1 MKRRN
6 DIILIISILLISLI
20 LFFFFSFNKAK
31 GRIAYIYHNEEIIM
45 RLDLNI
51 DKEVKVTGDISDM
64 IIIVNEGKI
73 HVEYSGCSNQ
83 ICVNEG
89 EKEYENEVITC
100 LPNHIIIKICEE

>member
-6 DIILIISILLISLI
+6 DIILIASILLISLI
-20 LFFFFSFNKAK
+20 LFFIFVFNKDK
-31 GRIAYIYHNEEIIM
+31 GKVAYIYHNDEVIM
-45 RLDLNI
+45 KLDLNN
-51 DKEVKVTGDISDM
+51 DQEVKVTGDVSDM
-64 IIIVNEGKI
+64 IIIVNNGKI

-89 EKEYENEVITC
+89 EKELSNEVITC

>member
-1 MKRRN
+1 
-6 DIILIISILLISLI
+6 
-20 LFFFFSFNKAK
+20 
-31 GRIAYIYHNEEIIM
+31 
-45 RLDLNI
+45 
-51 DKEVKVTGDISDM
+51 M